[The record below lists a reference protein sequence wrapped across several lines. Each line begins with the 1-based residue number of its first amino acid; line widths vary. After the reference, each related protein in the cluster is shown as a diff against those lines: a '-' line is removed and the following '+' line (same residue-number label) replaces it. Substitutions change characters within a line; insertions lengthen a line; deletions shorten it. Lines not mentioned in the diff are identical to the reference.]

1 MKGKRNNDINVEGSG
16 EIKCNK
22 WRKVRESVNIKK
34 WFNIKKFIE
43 KLKKKMIMNAD
54 VVQLKCNNN
63 KCCISIYIY
72 ILAGCGTIGAQ
83 SGAETKG
90 WLGGTAH
97 TKLVPNPPFVSA
109 HLEELPMW
117 TCQTKGNM
125 NHRTQTKPAQP

>member
-1 MKGKRNNDINVEGSG
+1 
-16 EIKCNK
+16 
-22 WRKVRESVNIKK
+22 
-34 WFNIKKFIE
+34 
-43 KLKKKMIMNAD
+43 MNAD
-54 VVQLKCNNN
+54 VVQPKYNNN
-63 KCCISIYIY
+63 KCYISVYIYIY
-72 ILAGCGTIGAQ
+72 IYIYLAGCGTIGAQ

-125 NHRTQTKPAQP
+125 NHRTQTKPVQP

>member
-1 MKGKRNNDINVEGSG
+1 
-16 EIKCNK
+16 
-22 WRKVRESVNIKK
+22 
-34 WFNIKKFIE
+34 
-43 KLKKKMIMNAD
+43 MIINAD
-54 VVQLKCNNN
+54 VVQLKYNNN
-63 KCCISIYIY
+63 KCYISVYIYIY
-72 ILAGCGTIGAQ
+72 IYIYIWLCGTIGAQ

-90 WLGGTAH
+90 WLGGTVH